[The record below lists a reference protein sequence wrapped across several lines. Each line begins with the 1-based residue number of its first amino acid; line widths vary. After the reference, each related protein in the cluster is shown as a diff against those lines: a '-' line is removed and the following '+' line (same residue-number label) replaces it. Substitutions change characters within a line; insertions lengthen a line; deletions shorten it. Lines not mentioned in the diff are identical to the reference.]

1 MNEVLIRAK
10 REGVI
15 CLIVFITDL
24 LIILMF
30 FYANFMP
37 ISLVYAKETGE
48 RKRTK
53 GVPLDPLRRS
63 RFQTRSE
70 INAIINLTLAC
81 QKSDKRAV
89 GWFST
94 VSVA

>member
-1 MNEVLIRAK
+1 MIDRCDVYS
-10 REGVI
+10 
-15 CLIVFITDL
+15 LIVGIV
-24 LIILMF
+24 
-30 FYANFMP
+30 FMP

-63 RFQTRSE
+63 RFQTRSG
-70 INAIINLTLAC
+70 IDAIINLTLAC

-89 GWFST
+89 GWYSEYCLGLMVFSKDST
-94 VSVA
+94 V

>member
-1 MNEVLIRAK
+1 MFDRL
-10 REGVI
+10 
-15 CLIVFITDL
+15 ITDL
-24 LIILMF
+24 LIVLMV
-30 FYANFMP
+30 FYFFMP

-53 GVPLDPLRRS
+53 GEPLDPLRRS
-63 RFQTRSE
+63 RFQTRSG
-70 INAIINLTLAC
+70 IDAIENLTLAC

-94 VSVA
+94 VCMA